1 MKNQEQYTQDYKD
14 LEKVGGSE
22 NFMLRIEKEGY
33 FNREKQE
40 NLREKGYDA
49 EMIEGS
55 ENAFWDVDL
64 EYILRRGPRLLS
76 ALEQRRCDEDK
87 SQQWG
92 KDEEDAIYDWKAKE
106 WISEEAM
113 KIRTKEREIIRL
125 NKVFFEDNGFYDKSY
140 IKKCLRNIN
149 SKYYIV

>member
-1 MKNQEQYTQDYKD
+1 MTNQDQYIKDYED
-14 LEKVGGSE
+14 LREIGGSE
-22 NFMLRIEKEGY
+22 DFMLRIEKEGY